1 MTSHLPILIDKD
13 EKTARY
19 YGLRGIPE
27 TYIVDKKGII
37 MKKVIGPYE
46 WDSPDA
52 LAFISGLLKE

>member
-1 MTSHLPILIDKD
+1 MTSHLPILIDKY
-13 EKTARY
+13 EKAARY

-37 MKKVIGPYE
+37 RKKVIGPYV

-52 LAFISGLLKE
+52 LAFISGLFRE